1 MEILAPNKNY
11 NGVTATIPFISGVGF
26 TDDAHLIKWFKENGY
41 GVQEKR
47 EKVEESGKVE
57 KPKKIKN
64 S

>member
-26 TDDAHLIKWFKENGY
+26 TDDGHLIKWFKENGY
-41 GVQEKR
+41 EVQDEP
-47 EKVEESGKVE
+47 EKVE
-57 KPKKIKN
+57 KPKKNKN